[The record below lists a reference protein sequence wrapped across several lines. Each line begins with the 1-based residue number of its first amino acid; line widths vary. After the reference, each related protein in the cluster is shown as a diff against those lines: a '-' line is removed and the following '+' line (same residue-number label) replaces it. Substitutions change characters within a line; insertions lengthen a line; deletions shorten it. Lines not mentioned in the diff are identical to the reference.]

1 MERVTTEDKLFHFRP
16 VFFTGAFLSVGIW
29 FYYLHIVYGV
39 SVWWCFLLLFTL
51 APLFFNPSKKR
62 VREIC
67 VASLIMVLAF
77 FTGFFSFM
85 LTHHLYTKAE
95 IYNAPCTVYGKV
107 VEISEDDDKFCV
119 VLDKLTIDG
128 KVQKGRLIA
137 YLSTPYAGD
146 FTLPHTLGLTG
157 EVGTLAKGGLQD
169 TISYMRED
177 VRYHIYADSYTVGG
191 RSFDMFLWARVRVH
205 NVLQRGMSKESAS
218 VTMAILTG
226 DTTGIETGLLQNIRY
241 GGIAH
246 IFAVSGLHVGALYAF
261 CLALF
266 SKTRLKRAPKCVR
279 FFTVATLLGLYGG
292 LCGFSPSITR
302 AVVMCLSFYLCRL
315 WLYGSDTLERVGL
328 AGVLV
333 LLLSPTA
340 LFEAGFGLSFSACL
354 GIVLLSRPLNT
365 LCNAVANV
373 LVPPR
378 PDADDHPR
386 GIGRRVFDSCASLF
400 CVSLSAQIATAP
412 LLLHTFG
419 YLSGWAL
426 VFNLVFVPLI
436 SFAFSVLLALTLIAC
451 LLPLCVSAY
460 ILYVPSVAWS
470 ALLLIFHACDLSR
483 FALSGIRPS
492 RLAMYFYGFTWSFL
506 TDKWNVGKRM
516 RILLFGLLF
525 FCFVFSCFF
534 L

>member
-1 MERVTTEDKLFHFRP
+1 MERVATEDKLFHFRP
-16 VFFTGAFLSVGIW
+16 VFFTGAFLSLGIW
-29 FYYLHIVYGV
+29 FYYVHTVYGV

-51 APLFFNPSKKR
+51 APLCFKPTKKR
-62 VREIC
+62 IREIR
-67 VASLIMVLAF
+67 VASLIILLSF
-77 FTGFFSFM
+77 FAGFFSFM

-128 KVQKGRLIA
+128 ERQNGRLIA
-137 YLSTPYAGD
+137 YLSTPYTGD
-146 FTLPHTLGLTG
+146 FTLSHTLGLVG

-169 TISYMRED
+169 TISHMRENI
-177 VRYHIYADSYTVGG
+177 RYQVYADNYTVGA
-191 RSFDMFLWARVRVH
+191 RSFDLFLWARVRVS
-205 NVLQRGMSKESAS
+205 NVLMQGMSKESAS
-218 VTMAILTG
+218 VTMAVLTG
-226 DTTGIETGLLQNIRY
+226 DTAGIEAELLQNIRY

-266 SKTRLKRAPKCVR
+266 SKTRLKRATKCVR
-279 FFTVATLLGLYGG
+279 FFTVATLLVLYGG

-315 WLYGSDTLERVGL
+315 WLYGSDALERVGL
-328 AGVLV
+328 AGTLV
-333 LLLSPTA
+333 LSLSPTA

-354 GIVLLSRPLNT
+354 GIVLLSRPLNR
-365 LCNAVANV
+365 LCNAVANKF
-373 LVPPR
+373 VPPR

-386 GIGRRVFDSCASLF
+386 GIGRRVFDFCASLVS
-400 CVSLSAQIATAP
+400 VSLSAQISTAP

-436 SFAFSVLLALTLIAC
+436 GFAFSVLLALTLIAC

-470 ALLLIFHACDLSR
+470 ALLLIFHACDLSN
-483 FALSGIRPS
+483 FALSGIRLS
-492 RLAMYFYGFTWSFL
+492 RLSMYLYGFAWSFV
-506 TDKWNVGKRM
+506 TDKWNVGKGM
-516 RILLFGLLF
+516 RILLFGLLL
-525 FCFVFSCFF
+525 FCFVFSCLF